1 MHIIKSNITE
11 RAEIILAC
19 SIFSGISDTEA
30 RAISDFVILR
40 EFSAGEYLFLQE
52 DPAEGFYII
61 VKGRVK
67 IHRIGNDGR
76 EQVLHI
82 MGKGDLCGEVPV
94 FQGKHYPASAMAL
107 DKVLALFVPA
117 DRFIALSKEFP
128 DILIEM
134 LAELSVR
141 LRRFVNLIDDLSLK
155 EVSARLAK
163 YILDLKVREGGDT
176 VQLDSTKTVLAA
188 RLGTISETISRT
200 LKKMQNKGIIEVK
213 GSSIKVI
220 DEDMLIELSAGIKL

>member
-1 MHIIKSNITE
+1 MQIIKSNITE
-11 RAEIILAC
+11 RSDIILSC
-19 SIFSGISDTEA
+19 SIFSGITDKEA
-30 RAISDFVILR
+30 KAISDFVILR
-40 EFSAGEYLFLQE
+40 EFSANEYLFLQE

-61 VKGRVK
+61 NKGKVK
-67 IHRIGNDGR
+67 IHRTGTDGR

-82 MGKGDLCGEVPV
+82 MGKGEPCGEVPV

-107 DKVLALFVPA
+107 DKVRALFVPA
-117 DRFIALSKEFP
+117 DRFIALSREYP

-163 YILDLKVREGGDT
+163 HILDLKVREGGNMIE
-176 VQLDSTKTVLAA
+176 LDSTKTVLAS

-213 GSSIKVI
+213 GSTIKVI
-220 DEDMLIELSAGIKL
+220 DEELLIELSAGFKL